1 MQASRQYG
9 ISYCLSLV
17 GLCNFE
23 FMQLQEYFRRF
34 SFEEVFAELQLM
46 LENAEG
52 NRTVFQHAY
61 EMMLTMD
68 TIPSKKVI
76 HYQIIDDPESEE
88 YYCGAPDSSFNT
100 TWEVILAKEVIVD
113 EECELSDLEIVSNAF
128 ICSIIIGRCPRAFLP
143 EKRTLL
149 GE

>member
-1 MQASRQYG
+1 
-9 ISYCLSLV
+9 
-17 GLCNFE
+17 
-23 FMQLQEYFRRF
+23 MQLQEYLKRF

-46 LENAEG
+46 LEDAEG
-52 NRTVFQHAY
+52 NKPIFQHAY
-61 EMMLTMD
+61 EMMQTLQ

-76 HYQIIDDPESEE
+76 HYQIIDNPESEE
-88 YYCGAPDSSFNT
+88 YYSGAPDSSFNT

-143 EKRTLL
+143 EKRMLF

>member
-1 MQASRQYG
+1 
-9 ISYCLSLV
+9 
-17 GLCNFE
+17 
-23 FMQLQEYFRRF
+23 MQLQEYFKRF

-46 LENAEG
+46 LEDAEG
-52 NRTVFQHAY
+52 NKPIFQHAY
-61 EMMLTMD
+61 EMMQTLQ

-76 HYQIIDDPESEE
+76 HYQIIDNPESEE
-88 YYCGAPDSSFNT
+88 YYSGAPDSSFNT

-113 EECELSDLEIVSNAF
+113 EECELSDLEILSNAF

-143 EKRTLL
+143 EKRMLF

>member
-1 MQASRQYG
+1 MQTSADSTFSFASYYSR
-9 ISYCLSLV
+9 SV
-17 GLCNFE
+17 
-23 FMQLQEYFRRF
+23 MQLQEYFKRF

-46 LENAEG
+46 LEDAEG
-52 NRTVFQHAY
+52 NKPIFQHAY
-61 EMMLTMD
+61 EMMQTLQ

-76 HYQIIDDPESEE
+76 HYQIIDNPESEE
-88 YYCGAPDSSFNT
+88 YYSGAPDSSFNT

-143 EKRTLL
+143 EKRMLF

>member
-1 MQASRQYG
+1 
-9 ISYCLSLV
+9 
-17 GLCNFE
+17 
-23 FMQLQEYFRRF
+23 MQLQEYFKRF

-46 LENAEG
+46 LEDAEG
-52 NRTVFQHAY
+52 NKPIFQHAY
-61 EMMLTMD
+61 EMMQTLQ

-76 HYQIIDDPESEE
+76 HYQIIDNPESEE
-88 YYCGAPDSSFNT
+88 YYSGAPDSSFNT

-113 EECELSDLEIVSNAF
+113 DECELSDLEIVSNAF

-143 EKRTLL
+143 EKRMLF

>member
-1 MQASRQYG
+1 
-9 ISYCLSLV
+9 
-17 GLCNFE
+17 
-23 FMQLQEYFRRF
+23 MQLQEYFKRF

-46 LENAEG
+46 LEDAEG
-52 NRTVFQHAY
+52 NKPIFQHAY
-61 EMMLTMD
+61 EMMQTLQ

-76 HYQIIDDPESEE
+76 HYQIIDNPESEE
-88 YYCGAPDSSFNT
+88 YYSGAPDSSFNT

-143 EKRTLL
+143 EKRMLF
-149 GE
+149 GD

>member
-1 MQASRQYG
+1 MLRLQTSADSTFSFASYYSR
-9 ISYCLSLV
+9 SV
-17 GLCNFE
+17 
-23 FMQLQEYFRRF
+23 MQLQEYFKRF

-46 LENAEG
+46 LEDAEG
-52 NRTVFQHAY
+52 NKPIFQHAY
-61 EMMLTMD
+61 EMMQTLQ

-76 HYQIIDDPESEE
+76 HYQIIDNPESEE
-88 YYCGAPDSSFNT
+88 YYSGAPDSSFNT

-143 EKRTLL
+143 EKRMLF

>member
-1 MQASRQYG
+1 MQTSADSTFSFASYYSR
-9 ISYCLSLV
+9 SV
-17 GLCNFE
+17 
-23 FMQLQEYFRRF
+23 MQLQEYFKRF

-46 LENAEG
+46 LEDAEG
-52 NRTVFQHAY
+52 NKPIFQHAY
-61 EMMLTMD
+61 EMMQTLQ

-76 HYQIIDDPESEE
+76 HYQIIDNPESEE
-88 YYCGAPDSSFNT
+88 YYSGAPDSSFNT

-113 EECELSDLEIVSNAF
+113 EECELSDLEILSNAF

-143 EKRTLL
+143 EKRMLF